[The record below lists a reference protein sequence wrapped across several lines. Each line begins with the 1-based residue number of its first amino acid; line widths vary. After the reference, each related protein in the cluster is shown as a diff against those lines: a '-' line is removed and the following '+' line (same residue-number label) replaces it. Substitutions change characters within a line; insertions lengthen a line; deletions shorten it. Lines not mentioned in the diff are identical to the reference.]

1 MGDIQHGTWF
11 VGIPPWTCPPLEVSR
26 SLASTH
32 PRPQARL
39 ITDRDLQLLRRYDH
53 RGAYGA
59 YDLTSTAST
68 ASTSSSL
75 SRWGLLTSTEGY
87 RYVQAMLSVLKN
99 VTKDETVQYVLAM
112 LDDIVENM
120 MMMMGPGLVS
130 GEPSWRTRLELMRRL
145 LFPELLEAGGEVILE
160 PYGVLT
166 KLLGRDDWYT
176 KEKAARLLS
185 VALACDADGSFR
197 DRGVVNLL
205 DAEEPA
211 TPTSATNATDMAQ
224 KQLIEWCVHQLR
236 KPSHPQCAVPAAL
249 HCLSAVLKES
259 EARRVVYTSGGV
271 QAIAGLFAGGVG
283 RTRSGAGGIG
293 ASVASLSV
301 QAQYEL
307 ALCVWLLSL
316 FPPALEVLATP
327 TVMRALVEYVR
338 LAHKEKVVRVA
349 LLALKSLLG
358 SSSDG
363 HGRHHGHH
371 TTIALE
377 MSAVESGL
385 PKAIEHR
392 RNQEWDDPDIVAL
405 LEYLQDRLDA
415 GVLAMSSMERYKKE
429 IAEGVL
435 VPGPMHDSEA
445 FWLENAE
452 RLMDNNSAVLKG
464 LLGLLDPSHD
474 ATTLRL
480 ACRGVS
486 NFVQFFPHGKGVVSD
501 LDGKTL
507 VMRLMAHNDSSV
519 QREALLCVQRLL
531 LSKGN
536 LSYLS
541 SSAL

>member
-1 MGDIQHGTWF
+1 M
-11 VGIPPWTCPPLEVSR
+11 
-26 SLASTH
+26 
-32 PRPQARL
+32 
-39 ITDRDLQLLRRYDH
+39 RRYDH

-59 YDLTSTAST
+59 HDASD
-68 ASTSSSL
+68 ASTSASASGTL
-75 SRWGLLTSTEGY
+75 SRWGLLASPEGH

-112 LDDIVENM
+112 LDDILENM
-120 MMMMGPGLVS
+120 VMMMGAEGAEARS
-130 GEPSWRTRLELMRRL
+130 SWETRLGMMRRL
-145 LFPELLEAGGEVILE
+145 LFPELAFEEIAGAGVVGTGIGTGTGKEA
-160 PYGVLT
+160 YGVLT

-176 KEKAARLLS
+176 KEKAARVLS
-185 VALACDADGSFR
+185 VALACDVDAVDDVDDVEDVDDGGSSPR
-197 DRGVVNLL
+197 Q
-205 DAEEPA
+205 
-211 TPTSATNATDMAQ
+211 SAAAVAK
-224 KQLIEWCVHQLR
+224 KQLVEWCVQQLK
-236 KPSHPQCAVPAAL
+236 KPSHPQCAVPTAL
-249 HCLSAVLKES
+249 HCLSVVLKEAGS
-259 EARRVVYTSGGV
+259 RRLVYASGGV
-271 QAIAGLFAGGVG
+271 QAIVGVFAGASGGG
-283 RTRSGAGGIG
+283 RGGG
-293 ASVASLSV
+293 SVASSMSV

-316 FPPALEVLATP
+316 FPPAHEVLATP
-327 TVMRALVEYVR
+327 AVMRALVECIR
-338 LAHKEKVVRVA
+338 LAHKEKVVRVS
-349 LLALKSLLG
+349 LLAVKSLLG
-358 SSSDG
+358 GGSAMTNMTMNTTTN
-363 HGRHHGHH
+363 HRNHHQ
-371 TTIALE
+371 TITLE
-377 MSAVESGL
+377 LSAVESGL

-392 RNQEWDDPDIVAL
+392 RNQEWDDPDIASL
-405 LEYLQDRLDA
+405 LESLQDRLNA

-486 NFVQFFPHGKGVVSD
+486 NFVQYFAHGKGVVGD

-507 VMRLMAHNDSSV
+507 VMRLMAHPDSGV

-536 LSYLS
+536 LSYMS
-541 SSAL
+541 SGGVEA